1 MEATT
6 GFRNKAFRDFI
17 SGGGLWVTLFTF
29 AVFFVYAAEIVPA
42 VNESHYMLKAFVAYH
57 PGSLSQDIFL
67 GSADTHWLFFQV
79 SGALTTFLSL
89 ELAVWTTRL
98 LGWISLAIG
107 WCLLHR
113 ATGLP
118 QVLAPFLAACWLA
131 LLNFGQLSGE
141 WVVGGVEAKVF
152 AYALT
157 FIGWS
162 FLFTAKPWRAW
173 PWLGAASALHVLVG
187 GWSVIVAAIA
197 IGLHRYRSTFE
208 NWKRHL
214 VALIVGGLLSL
225 PGLLPAL
232 KTTDGVTP
240 EENAKAAE
248 IYVYQR
254 IPHHLCF
261 SKFSWQRRTQFL
273 VPLGGLA
280 IVSLLYFHQRKIEQ
294 RRTSQAISDQNS
306 ISTTREEFRRET
318 DSTKQDPCADQ
329 GRLWIYLAGGT
340 LVLAGIGIVIEQVG
354 MRTDPIVAAKLLKYY
369 WFRLVDPVV
378 PMALVFVAALVA
390 DRYGIVQPVGNQF
403 PQKQWWGV
411 TFWLLTIAVGGQLI
425 ASRFNQLTNAKLPE
439 ADFRTLAIKD
449 KTVEEQESVYRDWR
463 NACRWIR
470 TQTPDDSLWLT
481 PRHQQTFKWYA
492 GRQELACWK
501 DIPQDSRSML
511 QWWER
516 FKDCYRTDN
525 EGDLLPWTTERLLEL
540 RDKYRIRFVLVD
552 RRIQEEPPLLPMVYP
567 LGGEWN
573 DHYAIFEIRP

>member
-1 MEATT
+1 MC
-6 GFRNKAFRDFI
+6 
-17 SGGGLWVTLFTF
+17 SGGPWVLLFTF

-57 PGSLSQDIFL
+57 PGPLSQDIFL
-67 GSADTHWLFFQV
+67 GSADTHWLFFQL
-79 SGALTTFLSL
+79 SGALTTFFSL
-89 ELAVWTTRL
+89 EVAVWITRL
-98 LGWISLAIG
+98 LGWSSLAVG
-107 WCLLHR
+107 WYFLHR

-118 QVLAPFLAACWLA
+118 LILAPFLAACWLA
-131 LLNFGQLSGE
+131 LLSWGQLSGE
-141 WVVGGVEAKVF
+141 WVVGGAEAKVF

-162 FLFTAKPWRAW
+162 FLFTSKPWRAW

-187 GWSVIVAAIA
+187 GWSVIVAALA
-197 IGLHRYRSTFE
+197 IGIHRYRSTFD

-214 VALIVGGLLSL
+214 VALILGGLLSF

-232 KTTDGVTP
+232 KTTAGVSP
-240 EENAKAAE
+240 EDNAKAAE

-273 VPLGGLA
+273 IPLCGLS
-280 IVSLLYFHQRKIEQ
+280 IVSLLYFHQRKTEQ
-294 RRTSQAISDQNS
+294 RRNGLASATQSTQPAGLRDDSNEINS
-306 ISTTREEFRRET
+306 AALESSV
-318 DSTKQDPCADQ
+318 DH

-340 LVLAGIGIVIEQVG
+340 LLLAGIGIVIEQVG
-354 MRTDPIVAAKLLKYY
+354 IRTDPIAAAKLLKYY

-390 DRYGIVQPVGNQF
+390 DRYGIVQPVGNRF

-411 TFWLLTIAVGGQLI
+411 AFWLLTIAVGGQLL

-439 ADFRTLAIKD
+439 ADFRTLAVKD
-449 KTVEEQESVYRDWR
+449 KTVEEQDWIYRDWR

-470 TQTPDDSLWLT
+470 SQTPEDSLWLT
-481 PRHQQTFKWYA
+481 PRHQQSFKWYT

-516 FKDCYRTDN
+516 FKDCYRTDE
-525 EGDLLPWTTERLLEL
+525 EGELMPWTTERLLEL
-540 RDKYRIRFVLVD
+540 RDKYGIRFVLVD
-552 RRIQEEPPLLPMVYP
+552 RRIQEEPPLLPLVYP